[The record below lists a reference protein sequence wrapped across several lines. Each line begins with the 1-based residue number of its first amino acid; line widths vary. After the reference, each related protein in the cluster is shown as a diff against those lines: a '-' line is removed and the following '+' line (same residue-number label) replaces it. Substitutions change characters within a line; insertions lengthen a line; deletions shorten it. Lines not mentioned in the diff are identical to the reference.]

1 MIPGWMHQ
9 APDIGT
15 VFTIHNLAYQGP
27 WRWQLERMT
36 WLPWYFSAHNTMAA
50 GILYADQVNTVSP
63 TYALEIRTSLHGEG
77 LQDLLAWKGER
88 LRGILNGIDTE
99 KFDPRTD
106 PALEANFSIDDLS
119 GRAVNKAALQS
130 RLGLTVNPDVFLM
143 GMVARL
149 VEQKGIDLLIQTL
162 DRFLA
167 YSDSQFVLLGSGEAY
182 YEGRIREMAERHP
195 GRMAYQQ
202 GYQPQLAQLIY
213 GGADVF
219 LMPSRFEP
227 CGISQMIAM
236 RYGCVPIAR
245 RTGGLVDT
253 VSHHIPSK
261 GIGTGYC
268 FDRYEALDFYTC
280 LARAW
285 EAFQHKDTWQA
296 LQKRGMATDFSW
308 QRSAL
313 EYLRLYELIMNLPLR
328 PEKTSSEN
336 QPAPT

>member
-1 MIPGWMHQ
+1 
-9 APDIGT
+9 
-15 VFTIHNLAYQGP
+15 
-27 WRWQLERMT
+27 
-36 WLPWYFSAHNTMAA
+36 
-50 GILYADQVNTVSP
+50 
-63 TYALEIRTSLHGEG
+63 
-77 LQDLLAWKGER
+77 
-88 LRGILNGIDTE
+88 LNGIDTE

-106 PALEANFSIDDLS
+106 PHLAANFSIDDLS
-119 GRAVNKAALQS
+119 GRAVNKAVLQT

-143 GMVARL
+143 GMVTRL
-149 VEQKGIDLLIQTL
+149 VEQKGIDLVIQTVE
-162 DRFLA
+162 RFLA
-167 YSDSQFVLLGSGEAY
+167 YSDSQFVLLGSGEAH
-182 YEGRIREMAERHP
+182 YEERLREMAERHP
-195 GRMAYQQ
+195 GRMSYQQ

-236 RYGCVPIAR
+236 RYGCVPIVR

-285 EAFQHKDTWQA
+285 EAFQHKETWQA
-296 LQKRGMATDFSW
+296 LQKRGMASDFSW
-308 QRSAL
+308 HRSAL
-313 EYLRLYELIMNLPLR
+313 QYLRLYERIMNLPLL
-328 PEKTSSEN
+328 PEKVPSQA
-336 QPAPT
+336 QPASLPSEQLPPQQPLGEGIPELQQSPAE